1 MPLNFTST
9 GCGKNPPF
17 VDQLAME
24 TRVKVSNDK
33 LTRRKIEI
41 RPNPAAKERQKLPHF
56 PNFPQLYPE
65 SNSTQL
71 EETIKDNDNK
81 TETLPQAQPFTMS
94 KSESRYRH
102 KNHNNK
108 ARRKI
113 DSIPINL
120 TPTDPYRKSP
130 YTYDYYEDYDYYYD
144 DYYEDVPPKQK
155 LPNFRPLA
163 TKPPPPPPPPKKV
176 NYQTT
181 RKSPPKS
188 SR

>member
-1 MPLNFTST
+1 
-9 GCGKNPPF
+9 
-17 VDQLAME
+17 ME

-65 SNSTQL
+65 SNSTQF

-181 RKSPPKS
+181 RRSPPKS